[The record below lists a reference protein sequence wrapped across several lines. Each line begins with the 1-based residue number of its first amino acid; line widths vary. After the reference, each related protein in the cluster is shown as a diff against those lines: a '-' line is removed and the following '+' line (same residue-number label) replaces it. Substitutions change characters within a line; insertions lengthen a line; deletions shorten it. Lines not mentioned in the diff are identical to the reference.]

1 MYQIMECDKASD
13 RWVPVSASHSGL
25 SKVQANEAIKTLRRY
40 AREDGSG
47 MKYKIRE
54 VVIVPR

>member
-1 MYQIMECDKASD
+1 MYQIMEYDKAID

-25 SKVQANEAIKTLRRY
+25 SKVQANQAIKILRQY
-40 AREDGSG
+40 ARDDKSG
-47 MKYKIRE
+47 MQYKMRK